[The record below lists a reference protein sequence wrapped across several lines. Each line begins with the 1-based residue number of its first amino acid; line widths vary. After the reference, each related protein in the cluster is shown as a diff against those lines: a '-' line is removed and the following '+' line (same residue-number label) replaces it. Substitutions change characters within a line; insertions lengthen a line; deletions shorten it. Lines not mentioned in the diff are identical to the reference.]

1 MDSKKS
7 KRGFNGCT
15 LILILLS
22 SYLLVPFYISNLVA
36 INRMV
41 YYGIIVVPIGVHMVK
56 NMRHTIVSKADF
68 FLTLSIACFVI
79 LIIFMSCFHETG
91 DVSCFSDEVLPAIL
105 KTLSKC
111 SLVVIWY
118 YFYKREKT
126 SITFIELIVSG
137 VCFYILGTFFF
148 LLTPRAKDFWIEII
162 IQNENAIKFSRY
174 LTYATRFGFGGY
186 SGFEVSFYVC
196 ACFPLVVL
204 LVKNNF
210 ISYKKG
216 LIYFILL
223 FAGSVFY
230 ARVGT
235 IAAIAMSVMCLEF
248 YLSSS
253 GRKIF
258 VHLFLIGMIAM
269 IGIFVVIQ
277 NSTND
282 SYAINWIFEPI
293 INFFS
298 GNSFRTASS
307 DSLSNMYSKFKPV
320 LSTFLIGDGRWKD
333 NGSFYMGVDVWMMR
347 TIYFGGVVFA
357 ISYYAM
363 GINTIG
369 AMITKLYENHY
380 RGIKTFLFSWLI
392 MLMLYEIKGGA
403 IIYGLILCIPI
414 LSSIKLMS

>member
-1 MDSKKS
+1 M
-7 KRGFNGCT
+7 
-15 LILILLS
+15 
-22 SYLLVPFYISNLVA
+22 
-36 INRMV
+36 
-41 YYGIIVVPIGVHMVK
+41 
-56 NMRHTIVSKADF
+56 
-68 FLTLSIACFVI
+68 
-79 LIIFMSCFHETG
+79 
-91 DVSCFSDEVLPAIL
+91 
-105 KTLSKC
+105 
-111 SLVVIWY
+111 
-118 YFYKREKT
+118 
-126 SITFIELIVSG
+126 
-137 VCFYILGTFFF
+137 
-148 LLTPRAKDFWIEII
+148 
-162 IQNENAIKFSRY
+162 
-174 LTYATRFGFGGY
+174 TYATRFGFGGY